1 MKYIAAYVLLV
12 LGGNSSPSLEDVT
25 DVLAAVGV
33 QADAQQL
40 SLLMNDLHGKDIHE
54 LLASGS
60 KAIDGIYCRM
70 IVSVPASTTPRIRK
84 SENLVAFQSMKEVH

>member
-12 LGGNSSPSLEDVT
+12 LGGNSSPKQEDVT

-40 SLLMNDLHGKDIHE
+40 SLLIKDLQGKDIYD

-60 KAIDGIYCRM
+60 KAIDDIYCRT
-70 IVSVPASTTPRIRK
+70 IVSAPAPNTPRIRK
-84 SENLVAFQSMKEVH
+84 SVFWLCSSG

>member
-12 LGGNSSPSLEDVT
+12 LGGNSSPKQEDVT

-40 SLLMNDLHGKDIHE
+40 SLLIKDLQGKDIYDW
-54 LLASGS
+54 LASGS
-60 KAIDGIYCRM
+60 KAIDDI
-70 IVSVPASTTPRIRK
+70 
-84 SENLVAFQSMKEVH
+84 